1 MANIADTLLEG
12 GNRNTPCTVFDVRA
26 DEVVIKNTG
35 RYFLDIKG
43 QSQTRPPPEKRLLND
58 IIRTRTQK

>member
-35 RYFLDIKG
+35 RYFMDIKG
-43 QSQTRPPPEKRLLND
+43 QSQTRPP
-58 IIRTRTQK
+58 QKNGY